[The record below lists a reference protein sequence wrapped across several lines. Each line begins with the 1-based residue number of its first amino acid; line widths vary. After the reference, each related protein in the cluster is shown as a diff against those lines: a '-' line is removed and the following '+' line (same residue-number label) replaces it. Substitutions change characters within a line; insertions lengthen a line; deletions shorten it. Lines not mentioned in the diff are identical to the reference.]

1 VTADIPRILLAED
14 STNDLELTL
23 AALRSHRVANE
34 VDVVR
39 DGAEALDYL
48 YRRGAF
54 SGRSPVPL
62 ALVLL
67 DLKMPKVDGLEV
79 LRQIKND
86 PILRLT
92 PVVML
97 TSSREEVDLLR
108 SYQLG
113 VNAYVVKPV
122 AFGEFMEAVKQL
134 GAFWAVLNELPPAPL
149 MPDPGGT
156 GA

>member
-1 VTADIPRILLAED
+1 MTGNLPRILLAED
-14 STNDLELTL
+14 NNNDLELTL
-23 AALRSHRVANE
+23 AALRSHRVAND
-34 VDVVR
+34 VDVAR

-48 YRRGAF
+48 YRRGQFANRTP
-54 SGRSPVPL
+54 GPL

-79 LRQIKND
+79 LRQIKSD
-86 PILRLT
+86 PALRLT

-122 AFGEFMEAVKQL
+122 DFGEFMSAVKQL
-134 GAFWAVLNELPPAPL
+134 GAFWAVLNERPT
-149 MPDPGGT
+149 GT
-156 GA
+156 AVMGDGR

>member
-1 VTADIPRILLAED
+1 MTTNALPHILLAED
-14 STNDLELTL
+14 SDNDLELTL
-23 AALRSHRVANE
+23 AALQSHRVANE
-34 VDVVR
+34 VDVAR

-48 YRRGAF
+48 YRRGKF
-54 SGRSPVPL
+54 VGRAPRL
-62 ALVLL
+62 ALILL

-86 PILRLT
+86 PELRLT

-108 SYQLG
+108 SYELG

-122 AFGEFMEAVKQL
+122 AFREFMEAVKQL
-134 GAFWAVLNELPPAPL
+134 GAFWAVLNELPPAAAARA
-149 MPDPGGT
+149 
-156 GA
+156 GAAGA